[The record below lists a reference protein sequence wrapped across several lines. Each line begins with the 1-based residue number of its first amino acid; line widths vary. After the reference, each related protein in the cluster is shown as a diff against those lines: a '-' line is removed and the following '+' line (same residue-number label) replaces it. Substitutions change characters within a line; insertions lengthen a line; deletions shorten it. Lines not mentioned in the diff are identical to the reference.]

1 MKITENFKGVV
12 EKIKYAKLE
21 NKSQY
26 KKDGD
31 ADFNYLCNITIAE
44 VGKGMAK
51 FPQRHNVVIY
61 LTEEQFNTVDEETHA
76 HNLIE
81 KGDRINILAGAKW
94 KSKPL
99 SYKSFSEDTIKKA
112 DKSQLKVDETGKTYW
127 EMHAFAYTIHC
138 QPEDWSME
146 SKYYDQNYC
155 TIKDSGVRLPLE
167 TKKSFDAQNLDWY
180 LDDFGR
186 DKIYPFNE
194 QICRVILYSNKNKAK
209 EKNMLVQLRVDDEN
223 KTNYLLLSEVENE
236 NSL

>member
-12 EKIKYAKLE
+12 EKIKYTKLE
-21 NKSQY
+21 NNNKY

-61 LTEEQFNTVDEETHA
+61 LTEEQFNAVDEETHA

-94 KSKPL
+94 KCKPL
-99 SYKSFSEDTIKKA
+99 SYKSFSKETIEKA
-112 DKSQLKVDETGKTYW
+112 DKSQLKVDETGKAYW
-127 EMHAFAYTIHC
+127 EMHAYAYAIHC
-138 QPEDWSME
+138 KETDWSME

-155 TIKDSGVRLPLE
+155 TIKGSGVRLPIE
-167 TKKSFDAQNLDWY
+167 TKKSFDAQSLDWY
-180 LDDFGR
+180 LDDFER
-186 DKIYPFNE
+186 DKILPFNE
-194 QICRVILYSNKNKAK
+194 QVCRVILYSNKNKAK
-209 EKNMLVQLRVDDEN
+209 EKNMIVQLQVDDEN
-223 KTNYLLLSEVENE
+223 KTNYLLLSEVQNE
-236 NSL
+236 SDV

>member
-12 EKIKYAKLE
+12 EKIKYTKLE

-61 LTEEQFNTVDEETHA
+61 LTEKQFNAVDEETHA

-81 KGDRINILAGAKW
+81 KCDRINILAGAKW

-99 SYKSFSEDTIKKA
+99 SYKSFSKDTIEKA

-127 EMHAFAYTIHC
+127 EMHAYAYTIHC
-138 QPEDWSME
+138 KPEDWSME

-167 TKKSFDAQNLDWY
+167 TKKSFDAQSLDWY
-180 LDDFGR
+180 LDDFER
-186 DKIYPFNE
+186 DKISPFNE
-194 QICRVILYSNKNKAK
+194 QVCRVILYSNKNKAK
-209 EKNMLVQLRVDDEN
+209 EKNMIVQLQVDDEN
-223 KTNYLLLSEVENE
+223 KTNYLLLIDAGE
-236 NSL
+236 